1 MAQTPVVMP
10 KMSMT
15 MTEGEVVEILV
26 KVGDKVEKG
35 QVVAVVG
42 TDKTDMEVESDHEG
56 EVTEISVGPGDV
68 IDVGAPLFVLETL
81 GEDLLAGMFD
91 APPESVPVVVEE
103 PAAEP
108 IESPASQAVAEGAK
122 VLAMPGARKQAAEL
136 GIDLATITPA
146 SPAGVIKQSDL
157 PAAGSREAKAR
168 DQIAKV
174 VNTSTQIPQFS
185 LSATIQ
191 LNSALAEDASDRFVQ
206 LARAWVRVLS
216 ALPKLNQNY
225 VNGEFVNVEEIRIA
239 ALVKSPVGYVSPS
252 LAAAQIESV
261 EWAQSARGVLEAARA
276 NRIPVENLQ
285 PATTSITD
293 LGEFG
298 IRHANTL
305 LFPPQSSGFN
315 VGVIRRGESGFE
327 IDCTIVIDH
336 RIADPGDGA
345 EALALFATELQR
357 ELDVNS

>member
-26 KVGDKVEKG
+26 KVGDRVEKG

-56 EVTEISVGPGDV
+56 EVTEVSVGPGDV
-68 IDVGAPLFVLETL
+68 IDVGAPLFVLETV

-91 APPESVPVVVEE
+91 QAPEVPETVNEKPAPAEE
-103 PAAEP
+103 
-108 IESPASQAVAEGAK
+108 AVAPKSEASGSQ
-122 VLAMPGARKQAAEL
+122 VLAMPGARKLAAEA
-136 GIDLATITPA
+136 GIDLSQVSPA
-146 SPAGVIKQSDL
+146 SAAGIIKQSDI
-157 PAAGSREAKAR
+157 PAPGSRAAKAR
-168 DQIAKV
+168 EHIAKV
-174 VNTSTQIPQFS
+174 VNTSSQIPQFT
-185 LSATIQ
+185 LSTTIG
-191 LNSALAEDASDRFVQ
+191 LGSPLAEDANSRFVQ
-206 LARAWVRVLS
+206 LARAWVRTLR
-216 ALPKLNQNY
+216 ALPKLNQN
-225 VNGEFVNVEEIRIA
+225 FVDGAFVSIEEIRIA
-239 ALVKSPVGYVSPS
+239 ALVKSPLGFVSPTLS
-252 LAAAQIESV
+252 ASNIDAG
-261 EWAQSARGVLEAARA
+261 EWQENAEAILRAARE
-276 NRIPVENLQ
+276 NRIPAGNLQ

-298 IRHANTL
+298 IRQANTL
-305 LFPPQSSGFN
+305 LFHPQSSGFN
-315 VGVIRRGESGFE
+315 VGAIRAIGASYE

-345 EALALFATELQR
+345 EALTQFAAELQR

>member
-1 MAQTPVVMP
+1 
-10 KMSMT
+10 T

-68 IDVGAPLFVLETL
+68 IDVGAPLFVLETA

-91 APPESVPVVVEE
+91 ATPEAVPVVVEE
-103 PAAEP
+103 PAVEP
-108 IESPASQAVAEGAK
+108 IENHASQVLAEGAN
-122 VLAMPGARKQAAEL
+122 VLAMPGARKQAAEQ
-136 GIDLATITPA
+136 GIDITKITPA

-225 VNGEFVNVEEIRIA
+225 VNGEFVSVEEIRIA
-239 ALVKSPVGYVSPS
+239 SLVKSPLGYVSPS
-252 LAAAQIESV
+252 LAAAQIESG
-261 EWAQSARGVLEAARA
+261 EWANNARGVLEAARA

-298 IRHANTL
+298 IRQANTL

-315 VGVIRRGESGFE
+315 VGSIRRGVSGFE

>member
-68 IDVGAPLFVLETL
+68 IDVGAPLFVLETV

-91 APPESVPVVVEE
+91 SPSESATVLAEE

-108 IESPASQAVAEGAK
+108 QENPAPQAAADSVN
-122 VLAMPGARKQAAEL
+122 VLAMPGARKLAAEQ
-136 GIDLATITPA
+136 GIDLGTITPA
-146 SPAGVIKQSDL
+146 SPSGVIKQSDL
-157 PAAGSREAKAR
+157 PTPGTREAKAR
-168 DQIAKV
+168 DQIARV
-174 VNTSTQIPQFS
+174 VNTSTQVPQFS
-185 LSATIQ
+185 LSTTIG
-191 LNSALAEDASDRFVQ
+191 LGSPLAEDANSRFVQ
-206 LARAWVRVLS
+206 LARAWVRTLR
-216 ALPKLNQNY
+216 ALPRLNQNY
-225 VNGEFVNVEEIRIA
+225 VNGEFISVEEIRIA
-239 ALVKSPVGYVSPS
+239 ALVKSPLGFVSPTLS
-252 LAAAQIESV
+252 ASNIDAS
-261 EWAQSARGVLEAARA
+261 EWEANAKTVLMAARE
-276 NRIPVENLQ
+276 NHIPTDNLQ

-298 IRHANTL
+298 IRQANTL

-315 VGVIRRGESGFE
+315 VGAIRRSESGFE

>member
-136 GIDLATITPA
+136 GIDLAKITPA

-168 DQIAKV
+168 DQIAKA

-225 VNGEFVNVEEIRIA
+225 MNGEFISVEEIRIA
-239 ALVKSPVGYVSPS
+239 ALVKSPLGYVSPS

-261 EWAQSARGVLEAARA
+261 EWVQSARGVLEAARA

-285 PATTSITD
+285 PATTLITD

-298 IRHANTL
+298 IRQANTL

-315 VGVIRRGESGFE
+315 VGAIRRGESGFE

>member
-91 APPESVPVVVEE
+91 ATPEAVSVVVEE
-103 PAAEP
+103 PAVEP

-225 VNGEFVNVEEIRIA
+225 MNGEFVNVEEIRIA
-239 ALVKSPVGYVSPS
+239 ALVKSPLGYVSPS

-315 VGVIRRGESGFE
+315 VGAIRRGESGFE

>member
-103 PAAEP
+103 PAVEP
-108 IESPASQAVAEGAK
+108 IENHASQVLAEGAN

-136 GIDLATITPA
+136 GIDLAKITPA
-146 SPAGVIKQSDL
+146 SPAGVIKLSDL

-168 DQIAKV
+168 DQIARV

-191 LNSALAEDASDRFVQ
+191 LNSALAEDAS
-206 LARAWVRVLS
+206 
-216 ALPKLNQNY
+216 
-225 VNGEFVNVEEIRIA
+225 
-239 ALVKSPVGYVSPS
+239 
-252 LAAAQIESV
+252 
-261 EWAQSARGVLEAARA
+261 
-276 NRIPVENLQ
+276 
-285 PATTSITD
+285 
-293 LGEFG
+293 
-298 IRHANTL
+298 
-305 LFPPQSSGFN
+305 
-315 VGVIRRGESGFE
+315 
-327 IDCTIVIDH
+327 
-336 RIADPGDGA
+336 
-345 EALALFATELQR
+345 
-357 ELDVNS
+357 